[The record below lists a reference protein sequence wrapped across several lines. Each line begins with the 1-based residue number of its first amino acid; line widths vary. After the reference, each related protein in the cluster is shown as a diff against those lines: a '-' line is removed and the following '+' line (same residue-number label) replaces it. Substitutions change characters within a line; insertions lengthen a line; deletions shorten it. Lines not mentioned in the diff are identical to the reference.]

1 MKNSIYSN
9 DFNLM
14 ILTLHKEGKTIP
26 ELSLDYDISQS
37 SIYNWINDLD
47 KYAIEIDDLKYLN
60 LKLENI
66 NLKKENIIL
75 KDTVNKLRSILR

>member
-9 DFNLM
+9 DFKLM
-14 ILTLHKEGKTIP
+14 ILTLYKEGKTIP

-37 SIYNWINDLD
+37 SIYNWINELD
-47 KYAIEIDDLKYLN
+47 KYSIEIDDLKYLN
-60 LKLENI
+60 LKLEII

-75 KDTVNKLRSILR
+75 KNTVNKLGSILR